1 MITKI
6 KDLRPCEEIIEI
18 RGWVDKIRDLK
29 AVTFIIVRDITGMA
43 QVSIDKE
50 TMSDLLPKIEGL
62 THESAIIVKGK
73 VIDSPKVKLGGVEI
87 LPTDIEVESIAEFIP
102 ISQDSSIDQRL
113 DYRWVDLRDPKKQ
126 LIFKVQTALV
136 AGFREY
142 IIKSDFIEI
151 HSPKITGSPSESG
164 ASVFELKYFDEKAYL
179 IQSPQF
185 SKQMAITS
193 GLERVFEIGPVFRA
207 ENSFTSKHTTEF
219 TGVDIEMAHVESH
232 EDVMRVEE
240 EMLISGFTKVK
251 QMYDKELKEMLG
263 IDLIVPK
270 APFPRVTM
278 DEIYDILF
286 DEGYDIEIGEDL
298 DSEAEKILSK
308 YMLDKY
314 QTPFYFITEFPTDLR
329 CFYSMKIPSK
339 PERTYTFDLYYKG
352 IEITSGARRE
362 HRYEELKKNIE
373 EKRLSTEQL
382 QYYLDFFKFGAPSHG
397 GFGIGLD
404 RLTMLLL
411 DLPTIK
417 EAMYIFRG
425 PTRLKP

>member
-6 KDLRPCEEIIEI
+6 KDLRPCDEIIEI

-142 IIKSDFIEI
+142 FIKSDFIEI

-185 SKQMAITS
+185 YKQMAITS

-207 ENSFTSKHTTEF
+207 ENSFTSP
-219 TGVDIEMAHVESH
+219 A
-232 EDVMRVEE
+232 
-240 EMLISGFTKVK
+240 
-251 QMYDKELKEMLG
+251 
-263 IDLIVPK
+263 
-270 APFPRVTM
+270 
-278 DEIYDILF
+278 
-286 DEGYDIEIGEDL
+286 
-298 DSEAEKILSK
+298 
-308 YMLDKY
+308 
-314 QTPFYFITEFPTDLR
+314 
-329 CFYSMKIPSK
+329 
-339 PERTYTFDLYYKG
+339 
-352 IEITSGARRE
+352 
-362 HRYEELKKNIE
+362 
-373 EKRLSTEQL
+373 
-382 QYYLDFFKFGAPSHG
+382 
-397 GFGIGLD
+397 
-404 RLTMLLL
+404 
-411 DLPTIK
+411 
-417 EAMYIFRG
+417 
-425 PTRLKP
+425 

>member
-6 KDLRPCEEIIEI
+6 KDLRPCEDTVEI

-29 AVTFIIVRDITGMA
+29 AVTFLIVRDITGYA

-87 LPTDIEVESIAEFIP
+87 LPTDIEVESVAEFIP

-142 IIKSDFIEI
+142 FLKSDFIEI

-185 SKQMAITS
+185 YKQMAITS

-339 PERTYTFDLYYKG
+339 PVVS
-352 IEITSGARRE
+352 I
-362 HRYEELKKNIE
+362 
-373 EKRLSTEQL
+373 
-382 QYYLDFFKFGAPSHG
+382 
-397 GFGIGLD
+397 
-404 RLTMLLL
+404 
-411 DLPTIK
+411 
-417 EAMYIFRG
+417 
-425 PTRLKP
+425 